1 MTEKNC
7 HLWLESAEFRCILT
21 SGAVSG
27 GAAVLETRSA
37 RDAAGKFAGIAEDL
51 GSMILSRG
59 NHVTLVRPGLIAF
72 PIKQYQ
78 LSGPSKQII
87 ERSAKEL
94 AELVKAAKTILPKPG
109 CGAGELAWEDV
120 KTALAGLPDTVIVTD
135 WS

>member
-1 MTEKNC
+1 MTEKSC
-7 HLWLESAEFRCILT
+7 HLWLEHTEFRCILT

-51 GSMILSRG
+51 GSMILARG
-59 NHVTLVRPGLIAF
+59 NHVQLVRPGVIAF

-78 LSGPSKQII
+78 LSGPTKQVI
-87 ERSAKEL
+87 ERSAREL
-94 AELVKAAKTILPKPG
+94 AELVKAAKTVLPKPG
-109 CGAGELAWEDV
+109 CGPGELNWEDV
-120 KTALAGLPDTVIVTD
+120 KAALASLPDTVIVTE